1 MPTLRSNL
9 FSEDE
14 RYLIVDALRVLLAE
28 IPLDN
33 TDLGI
38 AEKLI
43 KELEV
48 D

>member
-1 MPTLRSNL
+1 MPTLRSDL

-14 RYLIVDALRVLLAE
+14 RHLITDALRIVIAE
-28 IPLDN
+28 IPLDE

>member
-1 MPTLRSNL
+1 MPTLRSDL

-14 RYLIVDALRVLLAE
+14 RHLITEALLILIAE

-33 TDLGI
+33 TDLGT

>member
-1 MPTLRSNL
+1 MTTLRADL

-14 RYLIVDALRVLLAE
+14 RHLIVEGLMILMAE
-28 IPLDN
+28 IPLDE
-33 TDLGI
+33 TDLGN